1 MPRRKPRRRNWGAGT
16 ITTSGKRWG
25 VRWYENGR
33 RRFKAYPSRELA
45 EQVLAKIVRDAAIC
59 GAGLP
64 RDYDESPNLETLAKA
79 WLERRRKTH
88 RSARDARCR
97 WKLHLGPA
105 FGRMKPYEVNAATIR
120 RFIEDKLAEGLNPTT
135 VGHCIRQLSTFY
147 ADIVEAGH
155 APSNPVASLPRS
167 TRRLYKS
174 IYDTRSTPFLERPVD
189 IRRLYLAL
197 PEPHNMIF
205 IFGEQTGCRV
215 GEILGM
221 DWKDIDLPGRKI
233 HVRQQ
238 MQNGKL
244 CMLKDRESRIVP
256 LATSLAPILEAW
268 KLKTGGV
275 GPLFTPKHPTRG
287 GRPDIGSPTQ
297 FVRPC
302 TVHKALAKA
311 LAACE
316 LPKMTLYQC
325 TRHTFASQWV
335 MNGGSMEMLAK
346 IMGHSS
352 TSTTQ
357 HYAHLAPDF
366 FGAKAFDMVAV
377 DLTRPTGNVVNLPRS
392 GGELGQ
398 RMGREQEFTE
408 EKNQSKSA

>member
-1 MPRRKPRRRNWGAGT
+1 MARKPRRRNWGAGT
-16 ITTSGKRWG
+16 ITMSGKRWG

-33 RRFKAYPSRELA
+33 RRFKTYATREIA
-45 EQVLAKIVRDAAIC
+45 EQVLAKIVSEMAVED
-59 GAGLP
+59 AGLH
-64 RDYDESPNLETLAKA
+64 RDYDKAPNLDTLAAA
-79 WLERRRKTH
+79 WVERRLQTH
-88 RSARDARCR
+88 RAAKDDGYR
-97 WKLHLGPA
+97 WKLHLGPT
-105 FGRMKPYEVNAATIR
+105 FGRMKPHEIDAAKLR
-120 RFIEDKLAEGLNPTT
+120 RFIEGKLAEGLSPTT

-147 ADIVEAGH
+147 SDIIEAGH
-155 APSNPVASLPRS
+155 APANPVASLPRS
-167 TRRLYKS
+167 TRRLFKS
-174 IYDTRSTPFLERPVD
+174 IYDTRSTPFLERPEDV
-189 IRRLYLAL
+189 RRLYLAMA
-197 PEPHNMIF
+197 EPYNLIF

-221 DWKDIDLPGRKI
+221 QWRDVDLPGRKI

-238 MQNGKL
+238 MQDGRL
-244 CMLKDRESRIVP
+244 CALKDKESRIVP
-256 LATSLAPILEAW
+256 LSTTLAPILEAW

-275 GPLFTPKHPTRG
+275 GQLFVPANLRHG
-287 GRPDIGSPTQ
+287 GRPDIGSPAQ
-297 FVRPC
+297 FIRPI

-335 MNGGSMEMLAK
+335 MNGGNMEVLAK

-377 DLTRPTGNVVNLPRS
+377 DLSKPASVVLSLRDVP
-392 GGELGQ
+392 GPLGQ
-398 RMGREQEFTE
+398 RMGRKQGDGAER
-408 EKNQSKSA
+408 NLA

>member
-1 MPRRKPRRRNWGAGT
+1 MPRKPRRRSWGAGT

-33 RRFKAYPSRELA
+33 RRFKTYATRELA
-45 EQVLAKIVRDAAIC
+45 EQVLAKIVSEMAVDD
-59 GAGLP
+59 AGLR
-64 RDYDESPNLETLAKA
+64 RDYSESPKLEALAKA
-79 WLERRRKTH
+79 WLERRLKTH
-88 RSARDARCR
+88 RAAKDDGYR
-97 WKLHLGPA
+97 WKLHVGPV
-105 FGRMKPYEVNAATIR
+105 FGRMKPYEVDAAKIR
-120 RFIEDKLAEGLNPTT
+120 RFIESKLGEGLNPTT
-135 VGHCIRQLSTFY
+135 VGHCVRQLSTLY
-147 ADIVEAGH
+147 ADIIEAGH
-155 APSNPVASLPRS
+155 APTNPVASLPRS
-167 TRRLYKS
+167 TRRLFKS
-174 IYDTRSTPFLERPVD
+174 TYDVRSTPFLQRPAD
-189 IRRLYLAL
+189 IRRLYLAMA
-197 PEPHNMIF
+197 EPYNMIF

-221 DWKDIDLPGRKI
+221 DWKDIDLRGRKI

-238 MQNGKL
+238 MQDGKL

-256 LATSLAPILEAW
+256 LSTSLAPILEAW
-268 KLKTGGV
+268 KLKTGGE
-275 GPLFTPKHPTRG
+275 GPLFTPMHPTRG
-287 GRPDIGSPTQ
+287 GRPDMGSPAQ
-297 FVRPC
+297 FIRPH

-311 LAACE
+311 LTLCE

-335 MNGGSMEMLAK
+335 MNGGSMELLAK

-377 DLTRPTGNVVNLPRS
+377 DLTRPTGNVVDFARS
-392 GGELGQ
+392 AGPHGQ
-398 RMGREQEFTE
+398 RMGRKQKITGEQ
-408 EKNQSKSA
+408 KLAKSA

>member
-1 MPRRKPRRRNWGAGT
+1 MPRKLRRRNWGAGT
-16 ITTSGKRWG
+16 ITPSGKRWG

-33 RRFKAYPSRELA
+33 RRFKTYATREIA
-45 EQVLAKIVRDAAIC
+45 EQVLAKIVSEMAVED
-59 GAGLP
+59 AGLH
-64 RDYDESPNLETLAKA
+64 RDYDKAPNLDTLAAA
-79 WLERRRKTH
+79 WVERRLQTH
-88 RSARDARCR
+88 RAAKDDGYR
-97 WKLHLGPA
+97 WKLHLGPT
-105 FGRMKPYEVNAATIR
+105 FGRMKPHEIDAAKLR
-120 RFIEDKLAEGLNPTT
+120 RFIEGKLAEGLSPTT

-147 ADIVEAGH
+147 SDIIEAGH
-155 APSNPVASLPRS
+155 APANPVASLPRS
-167 TRRLYKS
+167 TRRLFKS
-174 IYDTRSTPFLERPVD
+174 IYDTRSTPFLERPEDV
-189 IRRLYLAL
+189 RRLYLAMA
-197 PEPHNMIF
+197 EPYNVIF

-221 DWKDIDLPGRKI
+221 QWRDIDLPGRKI

-238 MQNGKL
+238 MQDGRL
-244 CMLKDRESRIVP
+244 CALKDKESRIVP
-256 LATSLAPILEAW
+256 LSTTLAPILEAW

-275 GPLFTPKHPTRG
+275 GQLFVPANLRHG
-287 GRPDIGSPTQ
+287 GRPDIGSPAQ
-297 FVRPC
+297 FIRPI

-335 MNGGSMEMLAK
+335 MNGGNMEVLAK

-377 DLTRPTGNVVNLPRS
+377 DLSKPASVVLSLRDVP
-392 GGELGQ
+392 GPLGQ
-398 RMGREQEFTE
+398 RMGRKQGDGAER
-408 EKNQSKSA
+408 NLA

>member
-1 MPRRKPRRRNWGAGT
+1 MARRKPRRRNWGAGT

-33 RRFKAYPSRELA
+33 RRFKTYASRELA
-45 EQVLAKIVRDAAIC
+45 EQVLAKIVKEMAVDD
-59 GAGLP
+59 AGLH
-64 RDYDESPNLETLAKA
+64 RDYNKSPNLDTLAAA
-79 WLERRRKTH
+79 WLERRQKTH
-88 RSARDARCR
+88 RSARDDRCR

-105 FGRMKPYEVNAATIR
+105 FGSMKPYEVDAAKLR
-120 RFIEDKLAEGLNPTT
+120 RFIENKLAERLNPTT
-135 VGHCIRQLSTFY
+135 VGHCIRQLSTFFS
-147 ADIVEAGH
+147 DIIEAGH
-155 APSNPVASLPRS
+155 APSNPVGSLPRS

-174 IYDTRSTPFLERPVD
+174 TYDVRSTPFLERPVD

-197 PEPHNMIF
+197 PEPHNTIF

-215 GEILGM
+215 GEVLGM
-221 DWKDIDLPGRKI
+221 HWRDIDLPGRKI

-238 MQNGKL
+238 MQGGKL

-268 KLKTGGV
+268 KLKTGGA
-275 GPLFTPKHPTRG
+275 GPLFTPMHPTRG
-287 GRPDIGSPTQ
+287 GRPDIGHPAL
-297 FVRPC
+297 FIRPC

-311 LAACE
+311 LEACE

-335 MNGGSMEMLAK
+335 MNGGSMEELAK
-346 IMGHSS
+346 ILGHSS

-366 FGAKAFDMVAV
+366 FGPKAFDMVAV
-377 DLTRPTGNVVNLPRS
+377 DLSPPTGNVVQLAHS
-392 GGELGQ
+392 GGKLGQ
-398 RMGREQEFTE
+398 RIGREQEFTE

>member
-1 MPRRKPRRRNWGAGT
+1 MARKPRRRNWGAGT
-16 ITTSGKRWG
+16 ITQSGKRFG

-33 RRFKAYPSRELA
+33 RRFKTYATRELA
-45 EQVLAKIVRDAAIC
+45 EQVLAKIVRDMAVDD
-59 GAGLP
+59 AGLR
-64 RDYDESPNLETLAKA
+64 RDYDESPDLEALAKA
-79 WLERRRKTH
+79 WLERRLKTH
-88 RSARDARCR
+88 RAAKDDGYR
-97 WKLHLGPA
+97 WKLHVCPV
-105 FGRMKPYEVNAATIR
+105 FGRMKPYEVTAAKIR
-120 RFIEDKLAEGLNPTT
+120 RFIENKLAEGLNPTT
-135 VGHCIRQLSTFY
+135 VGHCVRQLSTLF
-147 ADIVEAGH
+147 ADIIEAGH
-155 APSNPVASLPRS
+155 APSNPVSALPRS

-174 IYDTRSTPFLERPVD
+174 TYDVRSTPFLERPAD

-197 PEPHNMIF
+197 PEPHNVIF
-205 IFGEQTGCRV
+205 IVGEQTGCRV

-233 HVRQQ
+233 FVRQQ
-238 MQNGKL
+238 MQDGKL

-268 KLKTGGV
+268 KLRTGGV
-275 GPLFTPKHPTRG
+275 GPLFTPTHPTRG
-287 GRPDIGSPTQ
+287 GRPDIGSAAQ
-297 FVRPC
+297 FVRPH

-335 MNGGSMEMLAK
+335 MNGGSLEMLAK

-377 DLTRPTGNVVNLPRS
+377 DLTRPTGNVVHLAHS
-392 GGELGQ
+392 GGTLGQ
-398 RMGREQEFTE
+398 RIGRTQEDGASR
-408 EKNQSKSA
+408 QLA